1 MVIMLLPIGKLNMLI
16 IIMTWEAVKKRGGVT
31 PPSLTITICPGTDL
45 LSFQNVVCVFDVNTS
60 DKNK

>member
-16 IIMTWEAVKKRGGVT
+16 IIMTWEAVKKKGGGVT

-45 LSFQNVVCVFDVNTS
+45 LCFQNVVCVCLV
-60 DKNK
+60 